1 MNTLN
6 RIKNIVRSQKASATK
21 SFGGD
26 IMAELQKHLATL
38 DERVS
43 TVSVAQTMA
52 RIEKESWAGMLKT
65 LQKKIQ
71 SEPDGK
77 KAQSL
82 SRLADIASANI
93 SVVSE
98 NLNAYQEKNAE
109 LAEIRKRVV
118 QAIGMIEVENN
129 IRSVTSMYDG
139 QKGFESL
146 TINLELE
153 TREIRRL
160 LYTTDGLMEIAS

>member
-6 RIKNIVRSQKASATK
+6 RIKNIVRSQKVIAPK

-43 TVSVAQTMA
+43 TVTFAQTMA
-52 RIEKESWAGMLKT
+52 QIDKEGWEGMLNN
-65 LQKKIQ
+65 LQKKIR
-71 SEPDGK
+71 SEHDDK
-77 KAQSL
+77 KVQSL
-82 SRLADIASANI
+82 NRLAEIASANI
-93 SVVSE
+93 SVVSQ
-98 NLNAYQEKNAE
+98 NLNAYEEKNAE

-118 QAIGMIEVENN
+118 QAISMIEVENN
-129 IRSVTSMYDG
+129 IRSVTSMYDST
-139 QKGFESL
+139 KGLEAQ
-146 TINLELE
+146 TINLKLE

-160 LYTTDGLMEIAS
+160 LHTTDGLMEIMS